1 MTNTQKAPVKKALGF
16 YVGIIAAALCIA
28 SAVMYGT
35 KFSSITYKEKIY
47 DSNVCLLLGVTAGV
61 AIVMLLI
68 NKIAAYAPVVLCA
81 GSGIACLMFIRLMIW
96 PISDTIYGIEPFQH
110 MDELITCAVL
120 LVLSFVFSE
129 ISLYMKKT
137 KEAKP
142 KAA

>member
-16 YVGIIAAALCIA
+16 YVGIIAAVLCA
-28 SAVMYGT
+28 VSAFMYGT

-47 DSNVCLLLGVTAGV
+47 DSNICLLLG
-61 AIVMLLI
+61 
-68 NKIAAYAPVVLCA
+68 
-81 GSGIACLMFIRLMIW
+81 SGIAFLMFIRMMIW

-110 MDELITCAVL
+110 MNEIYICAAL
-120 LVLSFVFSE
+120 LVLSFLFSE

>member
-1 MTNTQKAPVKKALGF
+1 MTNTQKGPVKKAAGF
-16 YVGIIAAALCIA
+16 YVGIIAAVLCIA
-28 SAVMYGT
+28 SAVVYGM

-47 DSNVCLLLGVTAGV
+47 DSNVCLLLGITAAV
-61 AIVMLLI
+61 AIIMLLI

-81 GSGIACLMFIRLMIW
+81 GSGIACLMFVRLMIW

-110 MDELITCAVL
+110 MNELYTCAAL

-137 KEAKP
+137 KV

>member
-1 MTNTQKAPVKKALGF
+1 MTTTQNVPVKKAAGF
-16 YVGIIAAALCIA
+16 YVGIVAALLCIA
-28 SAVMYGT
+28 SAVMYGM

-47 DSNVCLLLGVTAGV
+47 DSNVCLLLGITAGV

-68 NKIAAYAPVVLCA
+68 NKLAGFAPVVLCA
-81 GSGIACLMFIRLMIW
+81 GSGIAFLMYVHLIIW
-96 PISDTIYGIEPFQH
+96 PVADTIYGIEPFQH

-137 KEAKP
+137 KEVKTA
-142 KAA
+142 

>member
-16 YVGIIAAALCIA
+16 YVGIIAAVLCA
-28 SAVMYGT
+28 VSAFMYGT

-47 DSNVCLLLGVTAGV
+47 DSNICLLLGITAGV

-81 GSGIACLMFIRLMIW
+81 GSGIAFLMFIRMMIW
-96 PISDTIYGIEPFQH
+96 PISDTLYGIEPFQH
-110 MDELITCAVL
+110 MNEIYICAAL
-120 LVLSFVFSE
+120 LVLSFLFSE